1 MALFLVFTASIIE
14 KPIIFLEDKTMEE
27 KIRELLKKLST
38 QLDGVEALCKEL
50 HELGMSNI
58 DDDKW
63 IKSKLA
69 QQIRIQTEC
78 TQGIDLCYARE
89 NMQKIEDAL
98 KETDYF
104 PDKK

>member
-1 MALFLVFTASIIE
+1 
-14 KPIIFLEDKTMEE
+14 MEE
-27 KIRELLKKLST
+27 KIRELLKKIST

-50 HELGMSNI
+50 HELGESNRE
-58 DDDKW
+58 DDKW

-69 QQIRIQTEC
+69 QQIRVQIELIQE
-78 TQGIDLCYARE
+78 IDLPYTRE
-89 NMQKIEDAL
+89 KIQRIEDAL

>member
-1 MALFLVFTASIIE
+1 
-14 KPIIFLEDKTMEE
+14 MEE

-38 QLDGVEALCKEL
+38 QLDGAEALCKEL
-50 HELGMSNI
+50 HEFGMSNI

-69 QQIRIQTEC
+69 QQLRVQMEF
-78 TQGIDLCYARE
+78 TQEIELRYARE

-98 KETDYF
+98 EESTYF